1 MTKIRDVIKDKGP
14 EFIAVDS
21 SSFVDLAIT
30 KMVDRNIGAILVME
44 EGNLIGMF
52 TERDVLKC
60 WVNTHESFDKVK
72 IKDVMSKDIMIVQP
86 EDDLNYAMTIMINKK
101 IRHLPVVDNGR
112 VTSVISIRDMVKAQ
126 VTNLQAEVHY
136 LRDYIT
142 GG

>member
-1 MTKIRDVIKDKGP
+1 MKIRDVIRDKGP
-14 EFIAVDS
+14 EFIAVDGS
-21 SSFVDLAIT
+21 ALVDLAIT

-60 WVNTHESFDKVK
+60 WVSTRESFDKVK
-72 IKDVMSKDIMIVQP
+72 IRDVMTKDIMIVQP
-86 EDDLNYAMTIMINKK
+86 DDDLNYAMTIMINKK
-101 IRHLPVVDNGR
+101 IRHLPVVEHGR
-112 VTSVISIRDMVKAQ
+112 VTSIISIRDMVKAQ

>member
-1 MTKIRDVIKDKGP
+1 MKIRDVIRDKGP

-21 SSFVDLAIT
+21 SALVDLAIT

-60 WVNTHESFDKVK
+60 WVNTRESFDKVQ
-72 IKDVMSKDIMIVQP
+72 IRDVMTKDIMIVQP
-86 EDDLNYAMTIMINKK
+86 DDDLNYAMTIMINKK
-101 IRHLPVVDNGR
+101 IRHLPVVENGR
-112 VTSVISIRDMVKAQ
+112 VTSIISIRDMVKAQ

>member
-1 MTKIRDVIKDKGP
+1 MKIKDVIRDKGP

-21 SSFVDLAIT
+21 SAFVDLGII
-30 KMVDRNIGAILVME
+30 KMVDRNIGAVLVME
-44 EGNLIGMF
+44 EGKLIGMF

-60 WVNTHESFDKVK
+60 WVTTRESFDKVR
-72 IKDVMSKDIMIVQP
+72 IKDVMSQDIMIVQP
-86 EDDLNYAMTIMINKK
+86 DDELSYAMTIMINKK

-112 VTSVISIRDMVKAQ
+112 VTSVISIRDLVKAQ